1 MQVFIQLLEGDNS
14 QVKLFYPGEFKHGLY
29 GKFSIDPAKMD
40 HGINN
45 FNNGVAA
52 RFDEK
57 GGKILPANYQHAGY
71 DKDPEK
77 SKASGW
83 IKRLYRKGAELWA
96 EVEWTEKAK
105 EFIKNK
111 EFRFL
116 SPEYSEDWADEN
128 GKRHGFTVLGVALC
142 NYPFLKKGQLSVA
155 LNDNDRIVF
164 EQSEGDTDME
174 KEKELRVVLE
184 LKDGEDILDTVKKLK
199 EEKASTKL
207 TDEVKTLT
215 DKNTKLETELKDA
228 KKNTGTKDG
237 FVQLSDDQYKELK
250 EGNERTIELEKKIA
264 LKDAEDLVDSFINC
278 KEPKLLTAQR
288 DRSIKMALTDMDG
301 FKEFMG
307 NAKPVMS
314 LVEKGSGADGSTG
327 ETGINDLDKEVKLL
341 MSKDKD
347 LNYSDALAMVQE
359 QKPEL
364 VKGYTETY
372 KQE

>member
-1 MQVFIQLLEGDNS
+1 MKVFIALTEGANS
-14 QVKLFYPGEFKHGLY
+14 QVKLFYPGKFKHGLY
-29 GKFSIDPAKMD
+29 GEFSIDRPKME
-40 HGINN
+40 HGIKN
-45 FNNGVAA
+45 FNDGVGT
-52 RFDEK
+52 RFDESK
-57 GGKILPANYQHAGY
+57 KPILPGNYQHAGY

-83 IKRLYRKGAELWA
+83 IKRLYLKGAELWA
-96 EVEWTEKAK
+96 DIEWTEKAK
-105 EFIKNK
+105 EYIKNK
-111 EFRFL
+111 ELRFL
-116 SPEYSEDWADEN
+116 SPEFNENWADEN

-164 EQSEGDTDME
+164 EQSEGENNM
-174 KEKELRVVLE
+174 EKELREVLE
-184 LKDGEDILDTVKKLK
+184 LKDDGDILETVKKLK
-199 EEKASTKL
+199 EAKADSKL

-215 DKNTKLETELKDA
+215 EKNIELEKKVKAAEKD
-228 KKNTGTKDG
+228 TGTKDG
-237 FVQLSDDQYKELK
+237 FIQLSDDQYKELK

-264 LKDAEDLVDSFINC
+264 LKDAEDYVDSFIKC
-278 KEPKLLTAQR
+278 DEPKLLTSQR
-288 DRSIKMALTDMDG
+288 EMSIKMALADMDG
-301 FKEFMG
+301 FKQFME

-327 ETGINDLDKEVKLL
+327 ETGINDLDKEVRLL

-359 QKPEL
+359 QKPAL